1 MLFDRKALETRL
13 LVTPLTM
20 RSVQP
25 SEEIC
30 MEQQDKHDA
39 FESRMLRLARKCREE
54 NRLIMNHVCIRVE
67 DIDRI
72 EKLLAESFGIGADGF
87 VRVEGDLFK
96 GEAAVSGAWVSDEF
110 YLELMEPVEKQ
121 QLGYD
126 TGCGAPIG
134 HLSEI
139 GFLTPNMDADLKR
152 LSKLGWRVTDSLS
165 SDVSREVKMDMEPSI
180 GFPIELME
188 IKSDRK

>member
-1 MLFDRKALETRL
+1 
-13 LVTPLTM
+13 
-20 RSVQP
+20 
-25 SEEIC
+25 
-30 MEQQDKHDA
+30 MEKQDNHDA

-67 DIDRI
+67 DIDRT
-72 EKLLAESFGIGADGF
+72 EKLLAESFGIGAEGF
-87 VRVEGDLFK
+87 TRVEGALFK

-139 GFLTPNMDADLKR
+139 GFLTPDMDADLNR

-188 IKSDRK
+188 IKNDRK